1 MTPRSLSSVGAL
13 VLLVLA
19 AGCDKKPEIQV
30 YQLVKAPPE
39 FADGSATP
47 AMTPQV
53 QPNTGDEQTAEI
65 IATPASRWEPQPPS
79 AMRQASFLV
88 KGDNGAIADISL
100 VMLGGEAGGLLENAN
115 RWLSQLGQPAITAE
129 KLAQNVQRLTTS
141 IGDVTVVDLQGLPQG
156 ADPAKDGRII
166 VAIASSGDK
175 TLFFKM
181 RGNSELV
188 GAEKDNFI
196 KWVGSARSLEAKAGP
211 TAVPAT
217 ANAASDSDE
226 PPVKWEVPDNWKV
239 VPASSMRYAS
249 FAVSG
254 ENGEAGDISVIV
266 FPGDGGGD
274 LDNVNRWRQQ
284 IGLPPLDANQLNSS
298 IVLVNGHDASIS
310 TVVMTGASAGIVAGW
325 VRSGGRVWFFK
336 LSGPTRLVTTEKA
349 NFVKFL
355 ESVQFHS

>member
-1 MTPRSLSSVGAL
+1 MTSRSLFSAGAL
-13 VLLVLA
+13 VVVMLA

-30 YQLVKAPPE
+30 YQLIKAPPE
-39 FADGSATP
+39 FADASATP
-47 AMTPQV
+47 TMTPQV
-53 QPNTGDEQTAEI
+53 QPGMGDEQTAEI
-65 IATPASRWEPQPPS
+65 TATPASGWEPQPPS
-79 AMRQASFLV
+79 SMRQASFLV
-88 KGDNGAIADISL
+88 KGDNGKIADISL
-100 VMLGGEAGGLLENAN
+100 VTLGGEAGGVLDNVN

-129 KLAQNVQRLTTS
+129 KLAQTVQRITTP
-141 IGDVTVVDLQGLPQG
+141 IGDVIVEDLQGLPQG

-166 VAIASSGDK
+166 VAIASRGEK

-188 GAEKDNFI
+188 GAEKDDFI

-211 TAVPAT
+211 TVVPAT

-226 PPVKWEVPDNWKV
+226 PPVKWEVPGNWKV

-266 FPGDGGGD
+266 FPGDGGAD

-284 IGLPPLDANQLNSS
+284 IGLPLVDANQLNSS
-298 IVLVNGHDASIS
+298 IVVVNGHDASIS
-310 TVVMTGASAGIVAGW
+310 TVAMTGDSAGIVAGW
-325 VRSGGRVWFFK
+325 VRRDGHVWFFK
-336 LSGPTRLVTTEKA
+336 LSGPTRLVTSEKS

>member
-1 MTPRSLSSVGAL
+1 MTPRSLSSVGTL

-30 YQLVKAPPE
+30 YQLIKAPE

-53 QPNTGDEQTAEI
+53 HPNTGDEQTAEI

-100 VMLGGEAGGLLENAN
+100 VTLGGEAGGVLDNVN

-129 KLAQNVQRLTTS
+129 KLAQTVQRITAP
-141 IGDVTVVDLQGLPQG
+141 IGDVIVVDLQGLPQG

-166 VAIASSGDK
+166 VAIASRGEK
-175 TLFFKM
+175 TLFFKV

-188 GAEKDNFI
+188 GAEKDDFI
-196 KWVGSARSLEAKAGP
+196 KWVGSARSLEVKAGP

-226 PPVKWEVPDNWKV
+226 PPVKWEVPGNWKV
-239 VPASSMRYAS
+239 LPASSMRYAS

-266 FPGDGGGD
+266 FPGDGGAD

-284 IGLPPLDANQLNSS
+284 IGLPLVDANQLNSS
-298 IVLVNGHDASIS
+298 IVVVNGHDASIS
-310 TVVMTGASAGIVAGW
+310 TVAMTGAGAGIVAGW
-325 VRSGGRVWFFK
+325 VRRDGQVWFFK
-336 LSGPTRLVTTEKA
+336 LSGPSRLVTSEKS